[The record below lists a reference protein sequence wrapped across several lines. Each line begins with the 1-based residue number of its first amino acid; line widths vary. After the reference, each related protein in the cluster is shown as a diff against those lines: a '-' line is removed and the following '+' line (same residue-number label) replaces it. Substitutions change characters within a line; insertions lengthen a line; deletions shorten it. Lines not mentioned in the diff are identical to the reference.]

1 MTNKENKVVRLDG
14 YPIEFSNNSKLVVV
28 AGNNV
33 LESKDLAFKTCET
46 LKRITDDLNVP
57 FIFKASFDK
66 ANRSSINSY
75 RGPGIEEAHKIFS
88 ALKKEFNVPVITDI
102 HEKEQASA
110 AAEFADIIQM
120 PAFLV
125 RQTDLVEAAAR
136 TGKVINLKKMQ
147 MMAPWDTKN
156 IFRKFEE
163 LGNDKLIIC
172 ERGTQFGYNNLIV
185 DPLCVPE
192 LKKFGYP
199 IMFDITHSLQQPG
212 GLGEAT
218 AGRGEYAEM
227 LGRAI
232 VAMGVSSIF
241 LETHPEP
248 EHAKCDGPCATRL
261 SDARNLITNLLTLD
275 ELVKNQLNSG
285 E

>member
-1 MTNKENKVVRLDG
+1 MTAQKTISLSEYG
-14 YPIEFSNNSKLVVV
+14 IEFNNSAKMVVI

-33 LESKDLAFKTCET
+33 LESRDLAFETCET
-46 LKRITDDLNVP
+46 LKKITDRLGLKFVY
-57 FIFKASFDK
+57 KASFDK

-75 RGPGIEEAHKIFS
+75 RGPGIEEAHKIFTD
-88 ALKKEFNVPVITDI
+88 LKKEFSVPVITDI
-102 HEKEQASA
+102 HENEQAA
-110 AAEFADIIQM
+110 AASEFSDIIQI

-125 RQTDLVEAAAR
+125 RQTNLVKAAAE

-147 MMAPWDTKN
+147 MMAPWDMKN
-156 IFRKFEE
+156 VFKKFGEF
-163 LGNDKLIIC
+163 GNDQLIVC
-172 ERGTQFGYNNLIV
+172 ERGTQFGYNNLVV

-227 LGRAI
+227 LARSI
-232 VAMGVSSIF
+232 VSMGVSSVF
-241 LETHPEP
+241 LETHPDP
-248 EHAKCDGPCATRL
+248 SKAKCDGPCATKL
-261 SDARNLITNLLTLD
+261 SDAEKLLSNLALID
-275 ELVKNQLNSG
+275 DLVKNSLS
-285 E
+285 